1 MRSRLGCTANSGSG
15 MPRRKRWQLPEPVPV
30 PANEGQAIEVIRGI
44 ARAAARAEDAA
55 EGFQDALDRLCPA
68 VGASLGAVFVLDR
81 VSELMQLAAAHAW
94 PQRWRPWLGEMRV
107 RLGFGPSGEAAAERR
122 TIEVPDVF
130 ADPGL
135 EDWQEVAGE
144 LGFRALVAVP
154 LEAGEGVVGVATF
167 YFATPGQRGAEARAL
182 MAAGADLMAVMA
194 ERAGLRT
201 RLRRAEAALA
211 DERPDRLARMS
222 DTDDSEAT
230 VE

>member
-1 MRSRLGCTANSGSG
+1 MK
-15 MPRRKRWQLPEPVPV
+15 RRNRWQVPAPDPVPEEH
-30 PANEGQAIEVIRGI
+30 ARALEVMRGI
-44 ARAAARAEDAA
+44 AHAAARADDPA

-68 VGASLGAVFVLDR
+68 VGATLGAVFVLDR

-94 PQRWRPWLGEMRV
+94 PERWRPWLGEMRV

-130 ADPGL
+130 SDPAM

-167 YFATPGQRGAEARAL
+167 YFETAGHRAAADRAL
-182 MAAGADLMAVMA
+182 MGAGADLMALMA
-194 ERAGLRT
+194 ERAALRT
-201 RLRRAEAALA
+201 RLRRAEAALE
-211 DERPDRLARMS
+211 DERPDQLARSS
-222 DTDDSEAT
+222 DIDDRDAT
-230 VE
+230 LE